1 MFSLFH
7 AHKTRKTRSSR
18 IGNECF
24 HYAVSGVSS
33 GSLSPGSGSSVGIR
47 MCSCS
52 AIQSPSPIPT
62 NGTKQVHVVN
72 TCTQC
77 TQTRGIPVS
86 KSDLSAI
93 MAGGKQVVSR
103 VSRSI
108 PELTMRKISEH
119 AQPENSELAQYKIP
133 GECHD
138 GLPQTNEGSSCYPVL
153 YGSPLHSPQSCTSAP
168 SSSMS
173 TVIDGHGRIPSGWQ
187 HSLC

>member
-7 AHKTRKTRSSR
+7 AHKTRKTRSNR

-33 GSLSPGSGSSVGIR
+33 GSLSPGSGSSVG
-47 MCSCS
+47 MCS
-52 AIQSPSPIPT
+52 ATQSPSPIPT

-103 VSRSI
+103 VSRSN
-108 PELTMRKISEH
+108 PELAMRKISEH
-119 AQPENSELAQYKIP
+119 AQPENSELAPYKIP
-133 GECHD
+133 GECRD
-138 GLPQTNEGSSCYPVL
+138 GLPQTKEESSCYPVL
-153 YGSPLHSPQSCTSAP
+153 YGSPLHSPQH
-168 SSSMS
+168 S
-173 TVIDGHGRIPSGWQ
+173 T
-187 HSLC
+187 L